1 MTSTLLVGLVFIGTL
16 IFSLALW
23 GYFLSLGLRWAKA
36 KDVSLIRIAVVTLVV
51 PVLDLAITAVSYSFV
66 SDDALGI
73 LIAIRLVT
81 TVVMPCIIIGG
92 MFRLSLLRSLQAWVV
107 ALVSQVLMTLFAFLV
122 LRPYLVETFVI
133 PTNSMAPTIL
143 GRHWQGKCTKC
154 GEPAFCSPSLDF
166 TGSPQMI
173 CSRFHVSQ
181 PQNFDRR
188 VHQGDRIVAAKFL
201 RPDRWDI
208 VVFRFPENPSVLFAK
223 RLVGLPGET
232 IEIRDGCVLA
242 NGKKL
247 TPPPSVQGIEYLS
260 EVEIYRGTVWGSASH
275 PAKLGKDEYFV
286 LGDFSAQARDSRL
299 WERGAAGHSPY
310 AVPASNMVGVV
321 TNIYWP
327 NSRLC
332 AFR

>member
-1 MTSTLLVGLVFIGTL
+1 MIATLLVGSVFVGTL
-16 IFSLALW
+16 VFSLALW
-23 GYFLSLGLRWAKA
+23 AFFLSLGLRWAKA
-36 KDVSLIRIAVVTLVV
+36 KNVSVIRIAVVTLLV
-51 PVLDLAITAVSYSFV
+51 PVLDLLITAVSHAV
-66 SDDALGI
+66 LSDEALGV
-73 LIAIRLVT
+73 LIAIRLVVT
-81 TVVMPCIIIGG
+81 FVIPCMIIG
-92 MFRLSLLRSLQAWVV
+92 MIFHLSLLRSLQAWLV
-107 ALVSQVLMTLFAFLV
+107 ALVSQLLIMLLVFLV
-122 LRPYLVETFVI
+122 VRPFLVETFAI

-143 GRHWQGKCTKC
+143 GQHWQGTCAKC
-154 GEPAFCSPSLDF
+154 GSPAFCSPSLDF
-166 TGSPQMI
+166 AGSPQMI

-181 PQNFDRR
+181 PQNIDRR
-188 VHQGDRIVAAKFL
+188 VYQGDRIVAAKFL

-208 VVFRFPENPSVLFAK
+208 VIFRFPENPSVLFAK

-242 NGKKL
+242 NGRKL

-260 EVEIYRGTVWGSASH
+260 EVENYHGTVWGSADH
-275 PAKLGKDEYFV
+275 PAKLGNDEYFV

-327 NSRLC
+327 NSRWI